1 MASSQEPQPFRWRL
15 TDLDDRSFEIRGRT
29 LFLIVVLFSVML
41 LLTLLFL
48 YARWVCRYHHP
59 SSHAPHAPP
68 PPATRSAGLDP
79 LTIRSLPMILFRS
92 LEAPKSGDLEEQQ
105 EQDVECCIC
114 LGVFEDGDKVKVLPL
129 CKHCF
134 HAECV
139 DKWLCSHSSCPL
151 CRASLR
157 DESQV
162 DSEIPQIVV
171 VQWMNCTWTQPMSKI

>member
-1 MASSQEPQPFRWRL
+1 
-15 TDLDDRSFEIRGRT
+15 
-29 LFLIVVLFSVML
+29 
-41 LLTLLFL
+41 
-48 YARWVCRYHHP
+48 
-59 SSHAPHAPP
+59 
-68 PPATRSAGLDP
+68 
-79 LTIRSLPMILFRS
+79 MILFRS
-92 LEAPKSGDLEEQQ
+92 LEAPKSGGLEEQQ

-151 CRASLR
+151 CRASLQ

-162 DSEIPQIVV
+162 DSAIPQIEI
-171 VQWMNCTWTQPMSKI
+171 VQ